1 MEIGRRV
8 LLMINHE
15 KQGNKSQE
23 RQYKRYGITGTASKM
38 EIWERAVRAQ
48 HVRGVGCTL
57 KVCTP
62 FRSGVVVISGAHVRQ
77 WSRND
82 EDVGGS

>member
-1 MEIGRRV
+1 MRSKEISHRRDNTRDTV
-8 LLMINHE
+8 SL
-15 KQGNKSQE
+15 
-23 RQYKRYGITGTASKM
+23 GTASKM
-38 EIWERAVRAQ
+38 EIWERTFGAKHA
-48 HVRGVGCTL
+48 RGIGCTL
-57 KVCTP
+57 TP

>member
-1 MEIGRRV
+1 MRSKEISHRKDNIRDTV
-8 LLMINHE
+8 SL
-15 KQGNKSQE
+15 
-23 RQYKRYGITGTASKM
+23 GTASKM
-38 EIWERAVRAQ
+38 EIWERTFGAKHA
-48 HVRGVGCTL
+48 RGVGCTL

-82 EDVGGS
+82 EYVGGS